1 MQCSYRRS
9 KVAPRTSKQLDMGAV
24 SSTIQSNNQTVLNS
38 ISQTASANC
47 SATCNQTQTGNTVFI
62 TGSNVG
68 NIQFNQECTVDA
80 KCQIDQS
87 IEAAATAVLDSKQS
101 ASAKPGFFL
110 GLAQA
115 NTNVQLSKQD
125 IKNIIQTKIDSTC
138 DNGST
143 QVQSANLIYV
153 QNSTTKDIGF
163 NQNSNVTSQC
173 VITNIAKGTAE
184 ATAKNDQFAQ
194 AGGLGGGLI
203 AAIILIIVIIIVVVA
218 LVAANKKKKE
228 GEGGAPGG
236 KPGGP
241 PGGIT
246 PGPPPMMALQ
256 AMQK

>member
-1 MQCSYRRS
+1 
-9 KVAPRTSKQLDMGAV
+9 MGAV
-24 SSTIQSNNQTVLNS
+24 SSTIQTNNQTVLNS
-38 ISQTASANC
+38 ISQTATANC

-87 IEAAATAVLDSKQS
+87 VEAAATAVLDSKQKGT
-101 ASAKPGFFL
+101 AKPGMFL

-115 NTNVQLSKQD
+115 NTNIQLSKQD
-125 IKNIIQTKIDSTC
+125 IKNIITTKIDSTC

-184 ATAKNDQFAQ
+184 ATATNDQFAQ
-194 AGGLGGGLI
+194 AGGFGGALI
-203 AAIILIIVIIIVVVA
+203 GGIILLIVIIIVVIA
-218 LVAANKKKKE
+218 LVAANKKKKDAAA
-228 GEGGAPGG
+228 GGAPGG

-246 PGPPPMMALQ
+246 PGPPPLMALQ
-256 AMQK
+256 AAQGMSK